1 MTTTTI
7 QSKRIL
13 PLVTSFIGGVLLLA
27 LFFSI
32 MQSAQASSAH
42 PVAPAQPAAPL
53 ETDLGIS
60 VQAATQAAR
69 PGEIFSYT
77 IVYSNTTAHPISDV
91 AITATIS
98 SKQIWDGSYQATPPL
113 SNFQS
118 SGDPDNGYTLAWQ
131 VGTLNAGAQGSIIFN
146 VQVVTNTEPSS
157 NKSIIF
163 LGTTAIVTST
173 QSNVT
178 GAQADDVVTM
188 VGPLLEITKAANPQ
202 KVRPGHL
209 AVYTMTVENIA
220 RTDSIP
226 ATNLVISD
234 VLPEYTT
241 FYNASDNGYYTP
253 TLGTVRWEW
262 EGPLD
267 PGASKI
273 LTFSVHLKPDAPLNT
288 DIRNRRSEYFVT
300 SEELLFGPLQGE
312 KDVNIRIIP
321 LFEKSAVSADT
332 SNGTPR
338 VYPDAFI
345 TYTLTVYNPLSTT
358 LEDVVVTD
366 TLPGE
371 PVPFTYIR
379 PASGS
384 LPPEG
389 ITPDGRALTWT
400 VDLPPWGWITRS
412 FVVQIP
418 REVEI
423 PRNRTETTY
432 RNTLNAFH
440 PDATFREAPNLAP
453 VKVAAAVTM
462 DKVASMSHIMDGGTV
477 VYTITLT
484 SHVDFSVTNITL
496 TDTLE
501 GQFRYIRMIEGPA
514 PLPEHRSNPI
524 VWQGLSLM
532 PQGSMEIAFE
542 ARVKGDWLVTYRNSL
557 DAHSP
562 DVFIPSRYR
571 IAPVRVDP
579 PLGINKS
586 VTPQEVFIGDNAD
599 YVITI
604 TNLSTVPFTL
614 ADYVR
619 DTLPTGFY
627 QVGGDNPGGNP
638 AIINIPT
645 PVTLLP
651 DESWFGNFTALVSMD
666 YGCERLPKTVKNAPG
681 NIVAHVTSPLDVL
694 VTNAQGLAPLTI
706 SPNILV
712 DLETPHHK
720 VLRGEIFT
728 YTLHLLNISPTSA
741 NNSNVEVELPD
752 GIHYL
757 QTISGTPPNVSGQT
771 LAWNDLTIPANS
783 EVKVVFQVN
792 VETDATFKD
801 KRPTFSGDAYGVCF
815 GRPGGGPLQ
824 DDGKVT
830 VVEHALV
837 LYKKAINSEVPPLAQ
852 VDYEIWL
859 ENKLDYQY
867 TIQGLTDTLPD
878 GFTYFMVLG
887 DTPEPTTINSSRI
900 VWKNISIPPGKTKWM
915 LRLQASPLY
924 GSFDNT
930 LDGYI
935 DALRTVAVD
944 TDRNPRDGNSDA
956 IVTVGPI
963 FDLSKVV
970 TPQYALPGQTVV
982 YTITMVNQS
991 DVNYSAIRITDT
1003 LPGGFAYYRTLEGP
1017 TPTSIGDNQGTIIWN
1032 NLTIKGNCPP
1042 TNMGNCTTNIV
1053 VEVYV
1058 SHSTADG
1065 VHYNTIEGHSPSG
1078 SIPGPVETA
1087 PVTVTQTLGYDIF
1100 LPIILK

>member
-1 MTTTTI
+1 MTTTAI

-27 LFFSI
+27 LFFGI
-32 MQSAQASSAH
+32 MQSAQASSAQ
-42 PVAPAQPAAPL
+42 PVAPTQPAAPL
-53 ETDLGIS
+53 GTDLEIS

-69 PGEIFSYT
+69 PGEVFSYT
-77 IVYSNTTAHPISDV
+77 IVYSNTTAQPISDV

-157 NKSIIF
+157 DKSIIF

-262 EGPLD
+262 AGPLD
-267 PGASKI
+267 PGDSKV
-273 LTFSVHLKPDAPLNT
+273 LTFSVRIKPDAPPNIN
-288 DIRNRRSEYFVT
+288 IRNRRTEYFVT
-300 SEELLFGPLQGE
+300 SEELLFGPLQGK

-321 LFEKSAVSADT
+321 LFEKSVVSANT
-332 SNGTPR
+332 SSGIPT
-338 VYPDAFI
+338 VYPDEFI

-358 LEDVVVTD
+358 LEGVVVTD

-371 PVPFTYIR
+371 PVPFTYIGA
-379 PASGS
+379 ASGS
-384 LPPEG
+384 PPPNG

-400 VDLPPWGWITRS
+400 VDLSPWGWITRS

-418 REVEI
+418 RETEI
-423 PRNRTETTY
+423 PRNRINTIY
-432 RNTLNAFH
+432 RNTLDAFH
-440 PDATFREAPNLAP
+440 PDVAFREEPNLAP

-462 DKVASMSHIMDGGTV
+462 DKVASMSHVMDGGTV

-501 GQFRYIRMIEGPA
+501 GQFRYIRMIEGTA
-514 PLPEHRSNPI
+514 PLPEYRSNPI

-532 PQGSMEIAFE
+532 PQESIEIAFE
-542 ARVKGDWLVTYRNSL
+542 ARVKGDWLTTYRNSV
-557 DAHSP
+557 DAVSP

-571 IAPVRVDP
+571 IAPVKVDP

-586 VTPQEVFIGDNAD
+586 VTPQEVFIGDNVD

-614 ADYVR
+614 ADDVR
-619 DTLPTGFY
+619 DSLPTGFY

-638 AIINIPT
+638 AIINLPT
-645 PVTLLP
+645 PVTLSP
-651 DESWFGNFTALVSMD
+651 DESWFGSFTALVSMD
-666 YGCERLPKTVKNAPG
+666 YGCNRLPKTVKNASG
-681 NIVAHVTSPLDVL
+681 NILAHVTSPLDVY
-694 VTNAQGLAPLTI
+694 VTNGQGLAPLTI
-706 SPNILV
+706 TPNILV
-712 DLETPHHK
+712 DLEAPHHK

-728 YTLHLLNISPTSA
+728 YTLHLLNVSPTPA
-741 NNSNVEVELPD
+741 NNSNVEVVLPN

-757 QTISGTPPNVSGQT
+757 QTVSGTPPNTNGQALT
-771 LAWNDLTIPANS
+771 WSNLTIPANS
-783 EVKVVFQVN
+783 EVTVAFQVQVN
-792 VETDATFKD
+792 PDATFGD
-801 KRPTFSGDAYGVCF
+801 KRPSFSGSAYGVCF
-815 GRPGGGPLQ
+815 GRPGGGPFR

-830 VVEHALV
+830 VMEYALV
-837 LYKKAINSEVPPLAQ
+837 LYKKATNSEVPPLAQ

-867 TIQGLTDTLPD
+867 TIQSITDTLPD
-878 GFTYFMVLG
+878 GFTYLMVLNN
-887 DTPEPTTINSSRI
+887 TPEPTTNHADQI
-900 VWKNISIPPGKTKWM
+900 VWENISISPGKTKWM

-924 GSFDNT
+924 GAFDNT
-930 LDGYI
+930 IDGYI
-935 DALRTVAVD
+935 DALRTVTVD

-956 IVTVGPI
+956 IVTVSPI
-963 FDLSKVV
+963 FDLSKAV

-982 YTITMVNQS
+982 YTITMLNQS

-1003 LPGGFAYYRTLEGP
+1003 LPGGFTYYRTLEGP
-1017 TPTSIGDNQGTIIWN
+1017 TPASIGDNQGSITWD
-1032 NLTIKGNCPP
+1032 NLTVRGNCSP

-1053 VEVYV
+1053 IEVYV
-1058 SHSTADG
+1058 SPFTADG

-1100 LPIILK
+1100 LPVVLK